1 MPFHRVVERSADL
14 TSMLAPFRDAW
25 LAGRAR
31 LALLASAS
39 HAGDVNV
46 EAYHG
51 RVQLS
56 GDVRTAVDRSKA
68 ERAVRALPGVVGVT
82 NLIRVRGA
90 ESGFAPSTDAE
101 VRAAVTAA
109 LSAARQLRGS
119 RIHVGAVYDRVVTL
133 VGTARSDNARATAFE
148 IAVHVPG
155 VRRVVSDVAVSS
167 TADVGHRANA
177 A

>member
-1 MPFHRVVERSADL
+1 M

-25 LAGRAR
+25 LASRAR
-31 LALLASAS
+31 LALLASGA
-39 HAGDVNV
+39 DVGGINV

-56 GDVRTAVDRSKA
+56 GDAPTVADRAAA
-68 ERAVRALPGVVGVT
+68 ERAVRALSGVVSVS
-82 NLIRVRGA
+82 NRIRIGA
-90 ESGFAPSTDAE
+90 APTPARRSDEEIRT
-101 VRAAVTAA
+101 AVASA
-109 LSAARQLRGS
+109 LAAARWLRGS
-119 RIHVGAVYDRVVTL
+119 RVAVAIYDGVVTL
-133 VGTARSDNARATAFE
+133 TGSARTDAARSAAFE

-167 TADVGHRANA
+167 TADIGRRADA